1 MPKFVVPGVDGNF
14 GTLVA
19 KYVQEFIPTKDLIF
33 TAPKEDALIS
43 YKQQGIVTAV
53 ADFNSPENLIPIF
66 QNADK
71 VLLISMPFVGSK
83 RRQAHQNMIE
93 ACIKA
98 NVHQVIYTSVLSA
111 ANPLNPS
118 IEGIDHGF
126 TETLL
131 ENSPL
136 DYIILRNSLF
146 AEAFISDYLLAIQNN
161 ASTISK
167 NMGNGKVAFVSRKDA
182 AFAAACA
189 LNSNFLHRIILNING
204 TQSVNYQ
211 EFLDI
216 GNQVTTHNI
225 SYKKQTDEDL
235 YSYFDSI
242 GVPRNTDGDFSRS
255 PIKATSEGMV
265 SFGTAIAQNFLDIS
279 VNDFPKLT
287 GRQPLS
293 LRYMFEHLD
302 DFQLG
307 QRHPTE

>member
-161 ASTISK
+161 ASTIYK